1 MASPAIDIR
10 TPFDIDRGMPI
21 IRRNTGGGRPKQ
33 SYGVQD
39 MRRGAPCTLS
49 SRPPSAI
56 YPRTIPRRLAGGGG
70 PPPFGRENSARAMQ
84 VQVETFVDEGGVEKL
99 RRFYLNGR
107 QVEVVENLD
116 QWHGADYRYFK
127 VRGSEGDVYILYL
140 DVLRTQWA
148 LTMYQRSQSPD
159 SRDAM

>member
-1 MASPAIDIR
+1 
-10 TPFDIDRGMPI
+10 MP
-21 IRRNTGGGRPKQ
+21 
-33 SYGVQD
+33 
-39 MRRGAPCTLS
+39 LS

-56 YPRTIPRRLAGGGG
+56 YPRTILLRVAGGAARRLSA
-70 PPPFGRENSARAMQ
+70 EKNSERAMQ

-127 VRGSEGDVYILYL
+127 VRGSKGDVYILYL

-148 LTMYQRSQSPD
+148 LTMYQRSQSPGF
-159 SRDAM
+159 RVAM